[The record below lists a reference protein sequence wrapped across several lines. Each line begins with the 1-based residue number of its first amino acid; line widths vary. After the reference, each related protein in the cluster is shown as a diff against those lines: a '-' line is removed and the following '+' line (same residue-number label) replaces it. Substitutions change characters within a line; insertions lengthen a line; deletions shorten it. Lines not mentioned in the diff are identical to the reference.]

1 MLVQKAAR
9 NRIKQALMLLVLM
22 LLPLVGFAQGTVV
35 AWPAPVPVDLTDV
48 TAISAGGY
56 QGLAVKSDGTVVAW
70 GDNNYGQTDVPVGL
84 TDVTAVAGGYFH
96 SLALKSDGTVVVW
109 GSFGGEN
116 PPAELV
122 DVIAISAGSVHSLA
136 LKSDGT
142 VVAWGRETYG
152 PAPAGLSGAT
162 AVSAGVGHSLVLKS
176 DGTVIAWGLNY
187 SGQTD
192 VPVGLTG
199 VVAIAAGWT
208 HSLALKSD
216 GTVVAWGMNN
226 TAQATV
232 PAGLTGVTAIS
243 AGTNHSLALQNP
255 LTPEMAITDLAG
267 YLNSQSLNASTKKSL
282 GAKLNTALAALAA
295 PNLPLACQLMQDFI
309 NQTKAQRGKKQIT
322 AAQADYLIAQAS
334 DIMLLIGC
342 P

>member
-1 MLVQKAAR
+1 M
-9 NRIKQALMLLVLM
+9 
-22 LLPLVGFAQGTVV
+22 
-35 AWPAPVPVDLTDV
+35 
-48 TAISAGGY
+48 
-56 QGLAVKSDGTVVAW
+56 
-70 GDNNYGQTDVPVGL
+70 
-84 TDVTAVAGGYFH
+84 
-96 SLALKSDGTVVVW
+96 
-109 GSFGGEN
+109 
-116 PPAELV
+116 
-122 DVIAISAGSVHSLA
+122 
-136 LKSDGT
+136 
-142 VVAWGRETYG
+142 
-152 PAPAGLSGAT
+152 
-162 AVSAGVGHSLVLKS
+162 LKS

-208 HSLALKSD
+208 HSLALKSDGTVVAWGGDSFGQSAVPSGLTGVTAIATRWNHNLALKSD